1 MSRYIVFDS
10 PFLLGFDETRSLI
23 ERLSRAP
30 DNYPPYNVEALSP
43 DHLRL
48 SVAVA
53 GFTSDCLR
61 LSLQGQQLTLQAFKD
76 SGKDSDKDAGG
87 RETDGPAP
95 REFIHRGIAQRA
107 FTRGFIV
114 GEGFVVDGAVL
125 EYGLLHIDLKRP
137 HPVDEVRLIP
147 IRST

>member
-30 DNYPPYNVEALSP
+30 DNYPPYNVEALSA

-53 GFTSDCLR
+53 GFTPDTLR
-61 LSLQGQQLTLQAFKD
+61 LSLQGQQLTLQAFKEPT
-76 SGKDSDKDAGG
+76 
-87 RETDGPAP
+87 ETAP
-95 REFIHRGIAQRA
+95 REFIHRGIAQRG
-107 FTRGFIV
+107 FTRSFVV
-114 GEGFVVDGAVL
+114 GEGFLVEGAVL
-125 EYGLLHIDLKRP
+125 EHGLLHIDLRRP
-137 HPVDEVRLIP
+137 QVSDELRIIP
-147 IRST
+147 IRTA

>member
-30 DNYPPYNVEALSP
+30 DNYPPYNVEMLSAG
-43 DHLRL
+43 HLRL

-53 GFTSDCLR
+53 GFTVDGLR
-61 LSLQGQQLTLQAFKD
+61 LSLQGQQLTLQAFKEQARD
-76 SGKDSDKDAGG
+76 
-87 RETDGPAP
+87 EAP
-95 REFIHRGIAQRA
+95 REFVHRGIAQRG
-107 FTRGFIV
+107 FTRSFIV
-114 GEGFVVDGAVL
+114 GEGFVVEGAFL
-125 EYGLLHIDLKRP
+125 EYGLLHIDLRRP
-137 HPVDEVRLIP
+137 QAADEIRLIP